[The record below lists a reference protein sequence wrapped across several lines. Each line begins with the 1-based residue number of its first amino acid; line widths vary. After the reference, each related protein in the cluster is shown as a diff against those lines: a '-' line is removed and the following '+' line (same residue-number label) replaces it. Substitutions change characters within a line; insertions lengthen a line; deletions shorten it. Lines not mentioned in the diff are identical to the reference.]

1 MLRPGQKTGDAMLQD
16 DDPRLDLHFLAV
28 RQGIGL
34 LGLILPVALYLYGR
48 SGPGRMQPSISEFYY
63 TAMGDVFVGCLVA
76 IGVFLISYRGYRAK
90 PERFPLGDRATS
102 IIAGVAA
109 LMVAFLPA
117 GADGDFA
124 RCIAGAA
131 TGPCAGT
138 LPDPTLMT
146 GLHFITGPLHFAAA
160 AVFFAALA
168 YFCLVLFPMGGTRRA
183 DGKPALSLEH
193 LTYYACGAVL
203 IASILGALAYLVL
216 PFKDQLRAVNYIFWV
231 ETAGVLAFSVAWLT
245 KGDALKKP
253 LGFRLSREGA

>member
-1 MLRPGQKTGDAMLQD
+1 MLRD

-34 LGLILPVALYLYGR
+34 LGLILPTALYVYGR
-48 SGPGRMQPSISEFYY
+48 TGDGRMQPSISEFYY
-63 TAMGDVFVGCLVA
+63 TAMGDVFVGCLAA
-76 IGVFLISYRGYRAK
+76 IGVFLISYRGYSAK
-90 PERFPLGDRATS
+90 PKGWPLGDRATS
-102 IIAGVAA
+102 LIAGIAA

-117 GADGDFA
+117 GPDAAYA
-124 RCIAGAA
+124 RCIADGA
-131 TGPCAGT
+131 TGPCAGS

-168 YFCLVLFPMGGTRRA
+168 YFCLVLFPMGGKRKA
-183 DGKPALSLEH
+183 DGGPALSVEH

-203 IASILGALAYLVL
+203 IASILAVAAYAVL
-216 PFKDQLRAVNYIFWV
+216 PFKDQLRAVNYVFWA
-231 ETAGVLAFSVAWLT
+231 ETAGVFAFAVAWLT

-253 LGFRLSREGA
+253 LGIRIAGA